1 MGKSEAFEELMVWQ
15 KSMILVTAVYQVCQ
29 RSSICKDWG
38 LRDPMQRAAVSVPAN
53 IAEGYERDSKK
64 ELIHFLRIAKGSAGE
79 LRCLLRVASSLKYL
93 DQEAADNLIRSISE
107 ISRMLRA
114 MANSVA
120 QRISTSKC

>member
-15 KSMILVTAVYQVCQ
+15 KSIILVTAVYQVCQ
-29 RSSICKDWG
+29 SSSICKDWG
-38 LRDPMQRAAVSVPAN
+38 LRDQMQRAAVSVPAN

-79 LRCLLRVASSLKYL
+79 LRYLLRVASSLKYL
-93 DQEAADNLIRSISE
+93 DQEAADSLIRSISE

-120 QRISTSKC
+120 QRISIPKF